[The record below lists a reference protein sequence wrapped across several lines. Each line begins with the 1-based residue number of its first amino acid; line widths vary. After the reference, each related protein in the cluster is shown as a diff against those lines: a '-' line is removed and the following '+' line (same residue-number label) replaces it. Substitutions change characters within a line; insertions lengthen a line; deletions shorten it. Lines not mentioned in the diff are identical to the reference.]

1 MAHNQGWHGDSKGH
15 SKAAK
20 GQRVRGSSSNSGQG
34 WHGDSKGHSKAAKG
48 EKATDSGNGGGNVA
62 ARDDLLDDLNT
73 YDSVDR

>member
-20 GQRVRGSSSNSGQG
+20 GQKVRGSNSNSGQG
-34 WHGDSKGHSKAAKG
+34 WHGDPKGHSKASKG
-48 EKATDSGNGGGNVA
+48 EKVKDARDTAA